1 MSKITNKPPLIT
13 GHITYEIKDGILF
26 IERSERSIYTEDK
39 IKEYV
44 AKRLAYTGTHSY
56 PCIIFGKDLLS
67 LDKGAR
73 GYLAGEGAKN
83 VLSRAFVV
91 EKSQGKLAINFFIG
105 TNKPPVPTKVFED
118 LAEAVEWSKQF
129 RQTTG

>member
-1 MSKITNKPPLIT
+1 MHKFTDKPPLVT
-13 GHITYEIKDGILF
+13 GHITYEIKEGILF
-26 IERSERSIYTEDK
+26 IERGERAIYNEDK

-44 AKRLAYTGTHSY
+44 AKRLNYAGSQSY
-56 PCIIFGKDLLS
+56 PCIIFGRDLLS

-73 GYLAGEGAKN
+73 NYLAGEGAKN

-105 TNKPPVPTKVFED
+105 TNKLPIPTQVFED
-118 LAEAVEWSKQF
+118 FNEAVEWSKQF
-129 RQTTG
+129 RK